1 MGAWR
6 RSELKSGVYDEIVSE
21 RVGRQLADLGAKFD
35 IHRSPLKASDPIG
48 PVLESMLGDGVALAL
63 AELKADSTQSL
74 ALAEA
79 LLAVLHAHA
88 PRAFG
93 RENELRLNAER
104 LTAIVARPAPAPDRP
119 RGSLHASSLIVNA
132 EGDLSTPA
140 SDARLR
146 RVPVPGRAAGDS
158 TPCLCIDRFSGRR
171 RRYRSRRI

>member
-6 RSELKSGVYDEIVSE
+6 RSELKSGVYSEIVSE

-93 RENELRLNAER
+93 RENELRLNAEADGDR
-104 LTAIVARPAPAPDRP
+104 REAR
-119 RGSLHASSLIVNA
+119 AS
-132 EGDLSTPA
+132 T
-140 SDARLR
+140 
-146 RVPVPGRAAGDS
+146 
-158 TPCLCIDRFSGRR
+158 
-171 RRYRSRRI
+171 